1 MFESVITSDDIL
13 GKEAID
19 PEGDF
24 LGIIMQLHID
34 SNSKKILGITVD
46 QGLWKP
52 DLFVGIE
59 FIKKFG
65 IDAVFLN
72 AIPIS
77 KYRGINVFSYDGI
90 LLGSITNVNDTDLK
104 TKIFEITPKFSIK
117 NIFSKRIP
125 ILIKE
130 SEILELGHSF
140 ILKKK

>member
-1 MFESVITSDDIL
+1 MITSDDIL

-19 PEGDF
+19 PEGEF

-34 SNSKKILGITVD
+34 PQYKNILGITLD

-59 FIKKFG
+59 YIEKFG
-65 IDAVFLN
+65 VDAVFLN
-72 AIPIS
+72 TIPNS
-77 KYRGINVFSYDGI
+77 KYRGINVFSFDGI
-90 LLGSITNVNDTDLK
+90 LLGSITNVNDSDPK
-104 TKIFEITPKFSIK
+104 RKIFSITPKFSLK